1 MSYHKSVLLDEAI
14 DALNLKE
21 GSVIVDC
28 TLGGGGHS
36 EAILEKIGPS
46 GLLIGFDRD
55 PDAIEEVS
63 NRLSKYNNKILIN
76 NNFQYLKSEL
86 EQRNIKSVNGF
97 LFDLGVSSHQLD
109 ANRGFTFLRDEILD
123 MRMSKE
129 GVTCAYYVNTLP
141 EEELANIIYK
151 YGEERLSRKVARAI
165 CELRGKE
172 YIHSTMQLSN
182 LIKEKIGFAYKKE
195 KIHPATRTFQA
206 LRIYVNRELEAIEIA
221 IQDAIDLLSPGGVI
235 AVISFHSLE
244 DRIIKNI
251 FRFNNGK
258 CKCPPGLPICVC
270 NATEKIDIITKKPIL
285 PTEEEIKDNKRA
297 SSSKLRIGIKKC

>member
-1 MSYHKSVLLDEAI
+1 MSYHKSVLLEEAVNS
-14 DALNLKE
+14 LNLKE

-28 TLGGGGHS
+28 TLGGGGHA
-36 EAILEKIGPS
+36 EAILEKIGET
-46 GLLIGFDRD
+46 GTLIGFDRD

-63 NRLSKYNNKILIN
+63 KRLQSYNNKILIN

-86 EQRNIKSVNGF
+86 TQRNIKSVNGF

-109 ANRGFTFLRDEILD
+109 ANRGFSFLRDEILD

-129 GVTCAYYVNTLP
+129 GITAAYYVNTLP

-151 YGEERLSRKVARAI
+151 YGEERLSRKVAKAI
-165 CELRGKE
+165 CELRKKE
-172 YIHSTMQLSN
+172 YINSTMQLSN
-182 LIKEKIGFAYKKE
+182 LIKEKIGWAYKKE

-206 LRIYVNRELEAIEIA
+206 LRIYVNKELEAIEIA
-221 IQDAIDLLSPGGVI
+221 IQDAIDLLAPGGVI

-258 CKCPPGLPICVC
+258 CKCPTDLPVCVC
-270 NATEKIDIITKKPIL
+270 NAIKKIDIITKKPIL
-285 PTEEEIKDNKRA
+285 PSEEEINDNKRA
-297 SSSKLRIGIKKC
+297 SSSKLRIGIKIC